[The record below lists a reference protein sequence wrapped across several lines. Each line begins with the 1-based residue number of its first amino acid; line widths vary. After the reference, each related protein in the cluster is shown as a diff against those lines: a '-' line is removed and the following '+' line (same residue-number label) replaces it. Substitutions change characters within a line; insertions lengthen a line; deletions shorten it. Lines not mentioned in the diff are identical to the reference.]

1 MYIMVLRPELAQ
13 QQNKGQ
19 IRNKRLISGL
29 IFLRISIYIYI
40 QVELTLPT
48 NYVKFASS
56 LCGYT
61 QEEGIRLRA

>member
-1 MYIMVLRPELAQ
+1 MVLRPELAQ

-56 LCGYT
+56 LRGYT